1 MKTQVLFF
9 ISVDRGRHI
18 RFVEAIQMIITA
30 LILKL
35 TLGSILNECNRIAA
49 EQQSKDQIRQLK
61 SKLLNLRL
69 EYEKGAIDEETFNK
83 MQVDI
88 LKDLRGRD

>member
-1 MKTQVLFF
+1 MRVLVLFF
-9 ISVDRGRHI
+9 TLADRGRHI
-18 RFVEAIQMIITA
+18 RFVEIKDMIITA

-35 TLGSILNECNRIAA
+35 TLGSILNECNRIAT
-49 EQQSKDQIRQLK
+49 EQQSKDQIRWLK
-61 SKLLNLRL
+61 SRLLNLRL
-69 EYEKGAIDEETFNK
+69 EYEKGIIDEETFNK

>member
-1 MKTQVLFF
+1 
-9 ISVDRGRHI
+9 
-18 RFVEAIQMIITA
+18 MIITA

-49 EQQSKDQIRQLK
+49 EQQSKDQIRWLK
-61 SKLLNLRL
+61 SRLLNLRL
-69 EYEKGAIDEETFNK
+69 EYEKGIINEETFNK

-88 LKDLRGRD
+88 LRDLRGRG

>member
-1 MKTQVLFF
+1 MRTWVLFF
-9 ISVDRGRHI
+9 TLADRGHHI
-18 RFVEAIQMIITA
+18 RFVEIRHMIITG

-49 EQQSKDQIRQLK
+49 EQQSKDQIRWLK
-61 SKLLNLRL
+61 SRLLNLRL
-69 EYEKGAIDEETFNK
+69 EYEKGIIDEETFNK

-88 LKDLRGRD
+88 LKDLRDRA

>member
-1 MKTQVLFF
+1 MRMLVLFF
-9 ISVDRGRHI
+9 TLADHGHHI
-18 RFVEAIQMIITA
+18 RFVEARQMIITA

-49 EQQSKDQIRQLK
+49 EQQSKDQIRWLK
-61 SKLLNLRL
+61 SRLLNLRL
-69 EYEKGAIDEETFNK
+69 EYEKGVIDEETFNK

-88 LKDLRGRD
+88 LKDLGDRT

>member
-1 MKTQVLFF
+1 MRIWVLFF
-9 ISVDRGRHI
+9 TLADRGHHI
-18 RFVEAIQMIITA
+18 RFVEIIDMIITA

-49 EQQSKDQIRQLK
+49 EQQSKDQIRWLK
-61 SKLLNLRL
+61 SRLLNLRL
-69 EYEKGAIDEETFNK
+69 EYEKGIIDEETFNK

>member
-1 MKTQVLFF
+1 MRVQVLFF
-9 ISVDRGRHI
+9 ILADHGRHI
-18 RFVEAIQMIITA
+18 RFVEVRDVIITG

-49 EQQSKDQIRQLK
+49 EQQSKDQIRWLK
-61 SKLLNLRL
+61 SRLLNLRL
-69 EYEKGAIDEETFNK
+69 EYEKGIIDEETFNK

-88 LKDLRGRD
+88 LKDLGDKA

>member
-1 MKTQVLFF
+1 MRAWVLFF
-9 ISVDRGRHI
+9 TSADRGHHT
-18 RFVEAIQMIITA
+18 RFVEIRDMIITA

-49 EQQSKDQIRQLK
+49 EQQSKDQIRWLK
-61 SKLLNLRL
+61 SRLLNLRI
-69 EYEKGAIDEETFNK
+69 EYEKGIIDEETFNK

>member
-1 MKTQVLFF
+1 MKMQVLFF
-9 ISVDRGRHI
+9 ILVDRGHHI
-18 RFVEAIQMIITA
+18 RFVEVIQMIITS

-49 EQQSKDQIRQLK
+49 EQQSKDQIRWLK
-61 SKLLNLRL
+61 SRLLNLRL
-69 EYEKGAIDEETFNK
+69 EYEKGTIDEETFNK